1 MLSSAL
7 GSGKAFHA
15 LFISSMDAEASLSLA
30 RRASALCINGSDD
43 EDAVKNDPDY
53 HYLAG
58 EETGVNE
65 IRAIIEELSK
75 AAFEGGMRAI
85 VISNA
90 HAMTREAQNALLKT
104 LEEPP
109 KGVIFLL
116 CGNADG
122 MLSTIISRCA
132 LIRLGQADRCEI
144 ENELALRGVNA
155 ADARL
160 YARISGGSMGRAL
173 RLSEENEYR
182 EQRERSLNALTA
194 LFNGELQSGAAKAI
208 ANSFIKLFRGK
219 NLELAPALTAYIV
232 SIPVFGD
239 ITTILTSN
247 IANVLSKRK
256 HISMGK
262 MAAFTQTGLN
272 LTHAM
277 VPPTPGILAV
287 SILLGA
293 DLGLVIGWGI
303 LISLIAFVLTWLVLR
318 KWTDKEFVE
327 PVPEVVAEIE
337 ETSSNDVK
345 DILITGND
353 IPATFASFLT
363 ILIPVVLI
371 AGSSFIKMVVAEDSA
386 LYAWANIF
394 GDKIVALG
402 LGVIYTMLLAVFHK
416 ASVRK
421 SNADATGKNPQ
432 SFREVVLNSWIAR
445 GLEIALPALLITGMG
460 GAFAAVIKAAPA
472 INDLA
477 GLIEQSG
484 VPGLLIPFLIGAI
497 MFTAVGSM
505 TTGGMTAAGVVGPM
519 MVTLGLSPIS
529 TVLAIGAGTM
539 IFNHVNNSGF
549 WVISRFFNLDLKQGL
564 KYITLPDFVAGI
576 FCFVMICG
584 AAAVGLF

>member
-1 MLSSAL
+1 MSATGFL
-7 GSGKAFHA
+7 VLLIVSIAILMVLIMKVKLHPTFA
-15 LFISSMDAEASLSLA
+15 LFISALFMGLVLGRFEAEGFGFTDILTT
-30 RRASALCINGSDD
+30 I
-43 EDAVKNDPDY
+43 
-53 HYLAG
+53 
-58 EETGVNE
+58 TGG
-65 IRAIIEELSK
+65 
-75 AAFEGGMRAI
+75 FGG
-85 VISNA
+85 
-90 HAMTREAQNALLKT
+90 T
-104 LEEPP
+104 L
-109 KGVIFLL
+109 
-116 CGNADG
+116 
-122 MLSTIISRCA
+122 
-132 LIRLGQADRCEI
+132 
-144 ENELALRGVNA
+144 
-155 ADARL
+155 
-160 YARISGGSMGRAL
+160 GSMGIPIMLGAIL
-173 RLSEENEYR
+173 AMGV
-182 EQRERSLNALTA
+182 QDT
-194 LFNGELQSGAAKAI
+194 GAAKAI
-208 ANSFIKLFRGK
+208 ANFFIKLFRGK

-345 DILITGND
+345 DILITGDD

-363 ILIPVVLI
+363 ILIPVILI
-371 AGSSFIKMVVAEDSA
+371 AGSSFLKMVVAEDSA
-386 LYAWANIF
+386 LYGWANIF

-497 MFTAVGSM
+497 MFTAVATAQPASRTSVSACSLEM
-505 TTGGMTAAGVVGPM
+505 TGRMKTGE
-519 MVTLGLSPIS
+519 S
-529 TVLAIGAGTM
+529 T
-539 IFNHVNNSGF
+539 
-549 WVISRFFNLDLKQGL
+549 
-564 KYITLPDFVAGI
+564 GI
-576 FCFVMICG
+576 
-584 AAAVGLF
+584 

>member
-1 MLSSAL
+1 MSATGVLVLLIVSIAILMVLIMKVKLHPTFALFLSAL
-7 GSGKAFHA
+7 FMGLVLGRFE
-15 LFISSMDAEASLSLA
+15 AEGFGFTDILTT
-30 RRASALCINGSDD
+30 I
-43 EDAVKNDPDY
+43 
-53 HYLAG
+53 
-58 EETGVNE
+58 TGG
-65 IRAIIEELSK
+65 
-75 AAFEGGMRAI
+75 FGG
-85 VISNA
+85 
-90 HAMTREAQNALLKT
+90 T
-104 LEEPP
+104 L
-109 KGVIFLL
+109 
-116 CGNADG
+116 
-122 MLSTIISRCA
+122 
-132 LIRLGQADRCEI
+132 
-144 ENELALRGVNA
+144 
-155 ADARL
+155 
-160 YARISGGSMGRAL
+160 GSMG
-173 RLSEENEYR
+173 
-182 EQRERSLNALTA
+182 
-194 LFNGELQSGAAKAI
+194 
-208 ANSFIKLFRGK
+208 
-219 NLELAPALTAYIV
+219 
-232 SIPVFGD
+232 IP
-239 ITTILTSN
+239 I
-247 IANVLSKRK
+247 
-256 HISMGK
+256 M
-262 MAAFTQTGLN
+262 
-272 LTHAM
+272 
-277 VPPTPGILAV
+277 
-287 SILLGA
+287 LGA

-337 ETSSNDVK
+337 ETSSNAVK

-363 ILIPVVLI
+363 ILIPVILI

-445 GLEIALPALLITGMG
+445 GLEISLPALLITGMG

-576 FCFVMICG
+576 FCFVMICSKDKAEKHFQSNKVCCLLIQR
-584 AAAVGLF
+584 AADSVFHLTLFRIRRKGQDYDSKKP

>member
-1 MLSSAL
+1 MSATGFL
-7 GSGKAFHA
+7 VLLIVSIAILMVLIMKVKLHPTFA
-15 LFISSMDAEASLSLA
+15 LFISALFMGLVLGRFEAEGFGFTDILTT
-30 RRASALCINGSDD
+30 I
-43 EDAVKNDPDY
+43 
-53 HYLAG
+53 
-58 EETGVNE
+58 TGG
-65 IRAIIEELSK
+65 
-75 AAFEGGMRAI
+75 FGG
-85 VISNA
+85 
-90 HAMTREAQNALLKT
+90 T
-104 LEEPP
+104 L
-109 KGVIFLL
+109 
-116 CGNADG
+116 
-122 MLSTIISRCA
+122 
-132 LIRLGQADRCEI
+132 
-144 ENELALRGVNA
+144 
-155 ADARL
+155 
-160 YARISGGSMGRAL
+160 GSMGIPIMLGAIL
-173 RLSEENEYR
+173 AMGV
-182 EQRERSLNALTA
+182 QDT
-194 LFNGELQSGAAKAI
+194 GAAKAI
-208 ANSFIKLFRGK
+208 ANFFIKLFRGK

-303 LISLIAFVLTWLVLR
+303 LISLIAFALTWLVLR

-345 DILITGND
+345 DILITGSD

-371 AGSSFIKMVVAEDSA
+371 AGSSFLKMVVAEDSA
-386 LYAWANIF
+386 LYGWANIF

-432 SFREVVLNSWIAR
+432 NFREVVLNSWIAR

-477 GLIEQSG
+477 GLIEQSADP
-484 VPGLLIPFLIGAI
+484 VPHRRYHVHRSRLHDHRRHDRSRRCRPDDGHPGSEPDLHRSGNRRRHHDLQPRQQLRLLGYQPFLQPRPQ
-497 MFTAVGSM
+497 
-505 TTGGMTAAGVVGPM
+505 AGPEVHHPAR
-519 MVTLGLSPIS
+519 LRSRH
-529 TVLAIGAGTM
+529 VLLRHDLRRGCCRSVLKTKPKN
-539 IFNHVNNSGF
+539 IFS
-549 WVISRFFNLDLKQGL
+549 
-564 KYITLPDFVAGI
+564 
-576 FCFVMICG
+576 
-584 AAAVGLF
+584 

>member
-1 MLSSAL
+1 
-7 GSGKAFHA
+7 
-15 LFISSMDAEASLSLA
+15 
-30 RRASALCINGSDD
+30 
-43 EDAVKNDPDY
+43 
-53 HYLAG
+53 
-58 EETGVNE
+58 
-65 IRAIIEELSK
+65 
-75 AAFEGGMRAI
+75 
-85 VISNA
+85 
-90 HAMTREAQNALLKT
+90 
-104 LEEPP
+104 
-109 KGVIFLL
+109 
-116 CGNADG
+116 
-122 MLSTIISRCA
+122 
-132 LIRLGQADRCEI
+132 
-144 ENELALRGVNA
+144 
-155 ADARL
+155 
-160 YARISGGSMGRAL
+160 
-173 RLSEENEYR
+173 
-182 EQRERSLNALTA
+182 
-194 LFNGELQSGAAKAI
+194 
-208 ANSFIKLFRGK
+208 
-219 NLELAPALTAYIV
+219 
-232 SIPVFGD
+232 
-239 ITTILTSN
+239 
-247 IANVLSKRK
+247 
-256 HISMGK
+256 MGK

-303 LISLIAFVLTWLVLR
+303 LISLIAFALTWLVLR

-345 DILITGND
+345 DILITGSD

-371 AGSSFIKMVVAEDSA
+371 AGSSFLKMVVAEDSA
-386 LYAWANIF
+386 LYGWANIF

-445 GLEIALPALLITGMG
+445 AWRSLSRTADHRHGRR
-460 GAFAAVIKAAPA
+460 VRSRYQAAPA

-564 KYITLPDFVAGI
+564 KYITLPTS
-576 FCFVMICG
+576 
-584 AAAVGLF
+584 

>member
-1 MLSSAL
+1 MSATGFL
-7 GSGKAFHA
+7 ILLIVTIVLLMVLIMKVKLHPTFA
-15 LFISSMDAEASLSLA
+15 LF
-30 RRASALCINGSDD
+30 ASALFMGLVLGRFEAEGFSFT
-43 EDAVKNDPDY
+43 EV
-53 HYLAG
+53 
-58 EETGVNE
+58 
-65 IRAIIEELSK
+65 LSLITSG
-75 AAFEGGMRAI
+75 FGG
-85 VISNA
+85 
-90 HAMTREAQNALLKT
+90 T
-104 LEEPP
+104 L
-109 KGVIFLL
+109 
-116 CGNADG
+116 
-122 MLSTIISRCA
+122 
-132 LIRLGQADRCEI
+132 
-144 ENELALRGVNA
+144 
-155 ADARL
+155 
-160 YARISGGSMGRAL
+160 GSMGIPIMLGAIL
-173 RLSEENEYR
+173 AMGV
-182 EQRERSLNALTA
+182 QDT
-194 LFNGELQSGAAKAI
+194 GAAKAI
-208 ANSFIKLFRGK
+208 ANFFIKLFRGK

-293 DLGLVIGWGI
+293 DLGLVIGWGVV
-303 LISLIAFVLTWLVLR
+303 ISLIAFLLTWLVLR

-327 PVPEVVAEIE
+327 PVPEVVAKIE

-345 DILITGND
+345 DILITGDD
-353 IPATFASFLT
+353 IPGTFASFLT

-371 AGSSFIKMVVAEDSA
+371 AGSSFINMAVAEDA
-386 LYAWANIF
+386 PIRTYTAIF

-402 LGVIYTMLLAVFHK
+402 LGVIYTMLLAAFHK
-416 ASVRK
+416 ASVRR
-421 SNADATGKNPQ
+421 SNKDVTNKDPEN
-432 SFREVVLNSWIAR
+432 FREVVLDSWIAR
-445 GLEIALPALLITGMG
+445 GLEVALPALLITGMG
-460 GAFAAVIKAAPA
+460 GALATVIKAAPA

-519 MVTLGLSPIS
+519 MATLGLTPVA

-549 WVISRFFNLDLKQGL
+549 WVISRFFNLDLKQGF
-564 KYITLPDFVAGI
+564 KYITLPDAVAGVC
-576 FCFVMICG
+576 CFVLICA
-584 AAAVGLF
+584 AAAVRLF

>member
-1 MLSSAL
+1 MRMRGPDKLSERVKGKGVIEMSAIGFL
-7 GSGKAFHA
+7 ILLVLSIVLLMVLIMKVKLHPTFA
-15 LFISSMDAEASLSLA
+15 LF
-30 RRASALCINGSDD
+30 ASALFMGLVLGRFEPEGFSFT
-43 EDAVKNDPDY
+43 EV
-53 HYLAG
+53 
-58 EETGVNE
+58 
-65 IRAIIEELSK
+65 LSLITSG
-75 AAFEGGMRAI
+75 FGG
-85 VISNA
+85 
-90 HAMTREAQNALLKT
+90 T
-104 LEEPP
+104 L
-109 KGVIFLL
+109 
-116 CGNADG
+116 
-122 MLSTIISRCA
+122 
-132 LIRLGQADRCEI
+132 
-144 ENELALRGVNA
+144 
-155 ADARL
+155 
-160 YARISGGSMGRAL
+160 GSMGIPIMLGAIL
-173 RLSEENEYR
+173 AMGV
-182 EQRERSLNALTA
+182 QDT
-194 LFNGELQSGAAKAI
+194 GAAKAI
-208 ANSFIKLFRGK
+208 ANFFIKLFRGK

-293 DLGLVIGWGI
+293 DLGLVIGWGVV
-303 LISLIAFVLTWLVLR
+303 ISLIAFLLTWLVLR
-318 KWTDKEFVE
+318 KWTDKEFIE

-345 DILITGND
+345 DILITGDD
-353 IPATFASFLT
+353 IPGTFASFLT

-371 AGSSFIKMVVAEDSA
+371 AGSSFLKMAVAEDSA
-386 LYAWANIF
+386 LYGWANIF

-402 LGVIYTMLLAVFHK
+402 LGVIYTMLLGAFHK

-421 SNADATGKNPQ
+421 SNKDVSGNDPEC
-432 SFREVVLNSWIAR
+432 FREVVLNSWIAR
-445 GLEIALPALLITGMG
+445 GLAVALPALLITGMG
-460 GAFAAVIKAAPA
+460 GALASVIKAAPA

-519 MVTLGLSPIS
+519 MGALGLTPVA

-564 KYITLPDFVAGI
+564 KYITLPDAVSGV
-576 FCFVMICG
+576 FCFVLICA

>member
-1 MLSSAL
+1 MSATGFL
-7 GSGKAFHA
+7 ILLIITIALLMVLIMKVKLHPTFA
-15 LFISSMDAEASLSLA
+15 LF
-30 RRASALCINGSDD
+30 ASALFMGLVLGRFEPEGFSFTEVLNLITSGFGS
-43 EDAVKNDPDY
+43 
-53 HYLAG
+53 
-58 EETGVNE
+58 
-65 IRAIIEELSK
+65 
-75 AAFEGGMRAI
+75 
-85 VISNA
+85 
-90 HAMTREAQNALLKT
+90 T
-104 LEEPP
+104 L
-109 KGVIFLL
+109 
-116 CGNADG
+116 
-122 MLSTIISRCA
+122 
-132 LIRLGQADRCEI
+132 
-144 ENELALRGVNA
+144 
-155 ADARL
+155 
-160 YARISGGSMGRAL
+160 GSMGIPIMLGAIL
-173 RLSEENEYR
+173 AMGV
-182 EQRERSLNALTA
+182 QDT
-194 LFNGELQSGAAKAI
+194 GAAKAI
-208 ANSFIKLFRGK
+208 ANFFIKLFRGK

-293 DLGLVIGWGI
+293 DLGLVIGWGVV
-303 LISLIAFVLTWLVLR
+303 ISLIAFLLTWLVLR

-345 DILITGND
+345 DILITGDD
-353 IPATFASFLT
+353 IPGTFASFLT

-371 AGSSFIKMVVAEDSA
+371 AGSSFINMAVAEDA
-386 LYAWANIF
+386 PIRTYTAIF
-394 GDKIVALG
+394 GDKVVALG
-402 LGVIYTMLLAVFHK
+402 LGVIYTMLLAAFHK
-416 ASVRK
+416 ASVRR
-421 SNADATGKNPQ
+421 SNKDVTGKDPAGFN
-432 SFREVVLNSWIAR
+432 EVVLDSWIAR
-445 GLEIALPALLITGMG
+445 GLEVALPALLITGMG
-460 GAFAAVIKAAPA
+460 GALATVIKAAPA

-519 MVTLGLSPIS
+519 MAALGLTPVA

-549 WVISRFFNLDLKQGL
+549 WVISRFFNLDLKQGF
-564 KYITLPDFVAGI
+564 KYITLPDAVAGV
-576 FCFVMICG
+576 FCFVLIC
-584 AAAVGLF
+584 ASAAVGLF

>member
-1 MLSSAL
+1 MSATGFL
-7 GSGKAFHA
+7 ILLIITIALLMVLIMKVKLHPTFA
-15 LFISSMDAEASLSLA
+15 LF
-30 RRASALCINGSDD
+30 ASALFMGLVLGRFEPEGFSFTEVLSLITSGFGS
-43 EDAVKNDPDY
+43 
-53 HYLAG
+53 
-58 EETGVNE
+58 
-65 IRAIIEELSK
+65 
-75 AAFEGGMRAI
+75 
-85 VISNA
+85 
-90 HAMTREAQNALLKT
+90 T
-104 LEEPP
+104 L
-109 KGVIFLL
+109 
-116 CGNADG
+116 
-122 MLSTIISRCA
+122 
-132 LIRLGQADRCEI
+132 
-144 ENELALRGVNA
+144 
-155 ADARL
+155 
-160 YARISGGSMGRAL
+160 GSMGIPIMLGAIL
-173 RLSEENEYR
+173 AMGV
-182 EQRERSLNALTA
+182 QDT
-194 LFNGELQSGAAKAI
+194 GAAKAI
-208 ANSFIKLFRGK
+208 ANFFIKLFRGK

-293 DLGLVIGWGI
+293 DLGLVIGWGVV
-303 LISLIAFVLTWLVLR
+303 ISLIAFLLTWLVLR

-345 DILITGND
+345 DILITGDD
-353 IPATFASFLT
+353 IPGTFASFLT

-371 AGSSFIKMVVAEDSA
+371 AGSSFINMAVAEDA
-386 LYAWANIF
+386 PIRTYTAIF

-402 LGVIYTMLLAVFHK
+402 LGVIYTMLLAAFHK
-416 ASVRK
+416 ASVRR
-421 SNADATGKNPQ
+421 SNKDVTGKDPEN
-432 SFREVVLNSWIAR
+432 FREVVLDSWIAR
-445 GLEIALPALLITGMG
+445 GLEVALPALLITGMG
-460 GAFAAVIKAAPA
+460 GALATVIKAAPA

-519 MVTLGLSPIS
+519 MAALGLTPVA

-549 WVISRFFNLDLKQGL
+549 WVISRFFNLDLKQGF
-564 KYITLPDFVAGI
+564 KYITLPDAVAGVC
-576 FCFVMICG
+576 CFVLICA

>member
-1 MLSSAL
+1 MSATGFL
-7 GSGKAFHA
+7 ILLIVTIA
-15 LFISSMDAEASLSLA
+15 LLMVLIMKVKLHPTFSLF
-30 RRASALCINGSDD
+30 ASALFMGLVLGRFEPEGFSFTEVLSLITSGFGS
-43 EDAVKNDPDY
+43 
-53 HYLAG
+53 
-58 EETGVNE
+58 
-65 IRAIIEELSK
+65 
-75 AAFEGGMRAI
+75 
-85 VISNA
+85 
-90 HAMTREAQNALLKT
+90 T
-104 LEEPP
+104 L
-109 KGVIFLL
+109 
-116 CGNADG
+116 
-122 MLSTIISRCA
+122 
-132 LIRLGQADRCEI
+132 
-144 ENELALRGVNA
+144 
-155 ADARL
+155 
-160 YARISGGSMGRAL
+160 GSMGIPIMLGAIL
-173 RLSEENEYR
+173 AMGV
-182 EQRERSLNALTA
+182 QDT
-194 LFNGELQSGAAKAI
+194 GAAKAI
-208 ANSFIKLFRGK
+208 ANFFIKLFRGK

-293 DLGLVIGWGI
+293 DLGLVIGWGVV
-303 LISLIAFVLTWLVLR
+303 ISLIAFLLTWLVLR

-345 DILITGND
+345 DILITGDD
-353 IPATFASFLT
+353 IPGTFASFLT

-371 AGSSFIKMVVAEDSA
+371 AGSSFINMAVAEDA
-386 LYAWANIF
+386 PIRTYTAIF
-394 GDKIVALG
+394 GDKVVALG
-402 LGVIYTMLLAVFHK
+402 LGVIYTMLLAAFHK
-416 ASVRK
+416 ASVRR
-421 SNADATGKNPQ
+421 SNKDVTGKDPAGFN
-432 SFREVVLNSWIAR
+432 EVVLDSWIAR
-445 GLEIALPALLITGMG
+445 GLEVALPALLITGMG
-460 GAFAAVIKAAPA
+460 GALATVIKAAPA

-477 GLIEQSG
+477 GLIEKSG

-519 MVTLGLSPIS
+519 MATLGLTPVA

-549 WVISRFFNLDLKQGL
+549 WVISRFFNLDLKQGF
-564 KYITLPDFVAGI
+564 KYITLPDAVAGV
-576 FCFVMICG
+576 FCFVLIC
-584 AAAVGLF
+584 ASAAVGLF

>member
-1 MLSSAL
+1 MSATGFLILLIVTIALLMVLIMKVKLHPTFALFTSAL
-7 GSGKAFHA
+7 FMGLVLGHFETEGFSFTEVLNLITSGFGS
-15 LFISSMDAEASLSLA
+15 
-30 RRASALCINGSDD
+30 
-43 EDAVKNDPDY
+43 
-53 HYLAG
+53 
-58 EETGVNE
+58 
-65 IRAIIEELSK
+65 
-75 AAFEGGMRAI
+75 
-85 VISNA
+85 
-90 HAMTREAQNALLKT
+90 T
-104 LEEPP
+104 L
-109 KGVIFLL
+109 
-116 CGNADG
+116 
-122 MLSTIISRCA
+122 
-132 LIRLGQADRCEI
+132 
-144 ENELALRGVNA
+144 
-155 ADARL
+155 
-160 YARISGGSMGRAL
+160 GSMGIPIMLGAIL
-173 RLSEENEYR
+173 AMGV
-182 EQRERSLNALTA
+182 QDT
-194 LFNGELQSGAAKAI
+194 GAAKSI
-208 ANSFIKLFRGK
+208 ANFFIKLFRGK
-219 NLELAPALTAYIV
+219 NLELAPSLTAYIV

-293 DLGLVIGWGI
+293 DLGLVIGWGVV
-303 LISLIAFVLTWLVLR
+303 ISLIAFLLTWLVLR

-345 DILITGND
+345 DILITGD
-353 IPATFASFLT
+353 DLPGTFASFLT
-363 ILIPVVLI
+363 ILIPVILI
-371 AGSSFIKMVVAEDSA
+371 AGSSFINMAVAEDA
-386 LYAWANIF
+386 PIRAYTAIF
-394 GDKIVALG
+394 GDKVVALG

-421 SNADATGKNPQ
+421 SNKDVSGKDPEN
-432 SFREVVLNSWIAR
+432 FREVVLNSWIAR
-445 GLEIALPALLITGMG
+445 GLAVALPALLITGMG
-460 GAFAAVIKAAPA
+460 GALATVIKAAPA

-477 GLIEQSG
+477 GLIEKSG

-519 MVTLGLSPIS
+519 MAALGLTPIS

-549 WVISRFFNLDLKQGL
+549 WVISRFFNLDLKQGF
-564 KYITLPDFVAGI
+564 KYITLPDAVAGV
-576 FCFVMICG
+576 FCFILICG

>member
-1 MLSSAL
+1 MSATGFLVLLIVSIAILMVLIMKVKLHPTFALFLSAL
-7 GSGKAFHA
+7 FMGLVLGRFE
-15 LFISSMDAEASLSLA
+15 AEGFGFTDILTT
-30 RRASALCINGSDD
+30 I
-43 EDAVKNDPDY
+43 
-53 HYLAG
+53 
-58 EETGVNE
+58 TGG
-65 IRAIIEELSK
+65 
-75 AAFEGGMRAI
+75 FGG
-85 VISNA
+85 
-90 HAMTREAQNALLKT
+90 T
-104 LEEPP
+104 L
-109 KGVIFLL
+109 
-116 CGNADG
+116 
-122 MLSTIISRCA
+122 
-132 LIRLGQADRCEI
+132 
-144 ENELALRGVNA
+144 
-155 ADARL
+155 
-160 YARISGGSMGRAL
+160 GSMGIPIMLGAIL
-173 RLSEENEYR
+173 AMGV
-182 EQRERSLNALTA
+182 QDT
-194 LFNGELQSGAAKAI
+194 GAAKAI

-303 LISLIAFVLTWLVLR
+303 LISLITLLAVVAFVVSCSQSR

>member
-1 MLSSAL
+1 MSATGFL
-7 GSGKAFHA
+7 ILLIVTIALLMVLIMKVKLHPTFA
-15 LFISSMDAEASLSLA
+15 LF
-30 RRASALCINGSDD
+30 ASALFMGLVLGRFEPEGFSFT
-43 EDAVKNDPDY
+43 EV
-53 HYLAG
+53 
-58 EETGVNE
+58 
-65 IRAIIEELSK
+65 LSLITSG
-75 AAFEGGMRAI
+75 FGG
-85 VISNA
+85 
-90 HAMTREAQNALLKT
+90 T
-104 LEEPP
+104 L
-109 KGVIFLL
+109 
-116 CGNADG
+116 
-122 MLSTIISRCA
+122 
-132 LIRLGQADRCEI
+132 
-144 ENELALRGVNA
+144 
-155 ADARL
+155 
-160 YARISGGSMGRAL
+160 GSMGIPIMLGAIL
-173 RLSEENEYR
+173 AMGV
-182 EQRERSLNALTA
+182 QDT
-194 LFNGELQSGAAKAI
+194 GAAKAI
-208 ANSFIKLFRGK
+208 ANFFIKLFRGK

-293 DLGLVIGWGI
+293 DLGLVIGWGV
-303 LISLIAFVLTWLVLR
+303 LISIIGFMLTWIILR
-318 KWTDKEFVE
+318 KWTDKEFIE
-327 PVPEVVAEIE
+327 PIPEVTSEIE
-337 ETSSNDVK
+337 ETDSTDVK
-345 DILITGND
+345 DILITGDD
-353 IPATFASFLT
+353 IPGTLPAFLT

-371 AGSSFIKMVVAEDSA
+371 AGSSFLKMGVEEGSS
-386 LYAWANIF
+386 LYNLANIF

-402 LGVIYTMLLAVFHK
+402 LGVLYTMLLSLSHK

-421 SNADATGKNPQ
+421 SNLEVTGKDPAN
-432 SFREVVLNSWIAR
+432 FREVILDSWIAR
-445 GLEIALPALLITGMG
+445 GLSVALPALLITGMG

-477 GLIEQSG
+477 GLIEKSG

-519 MVTLGLSPIS
+519 MATLGLTPVA

-549 WVISRFFNLDLKQGL
+549 WVISRFFNLNLKQGL
-564 KYITLPDFVAGI
+564 KYITLPDFVAGVICFI
-576 FCFVMICG
+576 FVCIFS
-584 AAAVGLF
+584 AVGIF

>member
-1 MLSSAL
+1 MSATGFLILLIVTIALLMVLIMKVKLHPTFALFTSAL
-7 GSGKAFHA
+7 FMGLVLGHFETEGFSFTEVLNLITSGFGS
-15 LFISSMDAEASLSLA
+15 
-30 RRASALCINGSDD
+30 
-43 EDAVKNDPDY
+43 
-53 HYLAG
+53 
-58 EETGVNE
+58 
-65 IRAIIEELSK
+65 
-75 AAFEGGMRAI
+75 
-85 VISNA
+85 
-90 HAMTREAQNALLKT
+90 T
-104 LEEPP
+104 L
-109 KGVIFLL
+109 
-116 CGNADG
+116 
-122 MLSTIISRCA
+122 
-132 LIRLGQADRCEI
+132 
-144 ENELALRGVNA
+144 
-155 ADARL
+155 
-160 YARISGGSMGRAL
+160 GSMGIPIMLGAIL
-173 RLSEENEYR
+173 AMGV
-182 EQRERSLNALTA
+182 QDT
-194 LFNGELQSGAAKAI
+194 GAAKSI
-208 ANSFIKLFRGK
+208 ANFFIKLFRGK
-219 NLELAPALTAYIV
+219 NLELAPSLTAYIV

-293 DLGLVIGWGI
+293 DLGLVIGWGVV
-303 LISLIAFVLTWLVLR
+303 ISLIAFLLTWLVLR

-345 DILITGND
+345 DILITGD
-353 IPATFASFLT
+353 DLPGTFASFLT
-363 ILIPVVLI
+363 ILIPVILI
-371 AGSSFIKMVVAEDSA
+371 AGSSFINMAAAEDA
-386 LYAWANIF
+386 PIRAYTAIF
-394 GDKIVALG
+394 GDKVVALG

-421 SNADATGKNPQ
+421 SNKDVSGKDPEN
-432 SFREVVLNSWIAR
+432 FREVVLDSWIAR
-445 GLEIALPALLITGMG
+445 GLAVALPALLITGMG
-460 GAFAAVIKAAPA
+460 GALATVIKAAPA

-477 GLIEQSG
+477 GLIEKSG

-519 MVTLGLSPIS
+519 MATLGLTPIS

-549 WVISRFFNLDLKQGL
+549 WVISRFFNLDLKQGF
-564 KYITLPDFVAGI
+564 KYITLPDAVAGV
-576 FCFVMICG
+576 FCFILICG

>member
-1 MLSSAL
+1 MSATGFL
-7 GSGKAFHA
+7 ILLIVTIALLMVLIMKVKLHPTFA
-15 LFISSMDAEASLSLA
+15 LF
-30 RRASALCINGSDD
+30 ASALFMGLVLGRFEPEGFSFT
-43 EDAVKNDPDY
+43 EV
-53 HYLAG
+53 
-58 EETGVNE
+58 
-65 IRAIIEELSK
+65 LSLITSG
-75 AAFEGGMRAI
+75 FGG
-85 VISNA
+85 
-90 HAMTREAQNALLKT
+90 T
-104 LEEPP
+104 L
-109 KGVIFLL
+109 
-116 CGNADG
+116 
-122 MLSTIISRCA
+122 
-132 LIRLGQADRCEI
+132 
-144 ENELALRGVNA
+144 
-155 ADARL
+155 
-160 YARISGGSMGRAL
+160 GSMGIPIMLGAIL
-173 RLSEENEYR
+173 AMGV
-182 EQRERSLNALTA
+182 QDT
-194 LFNGELQSGAAKAI
+194 GAAKAI
-208 ANSFIKLFRGK
+208 ANFFIKLFRGK

-293 DLGLVIGWGI
+293 DLGLVIGWGVV
-303 LISLIAFVLTWLVLR
+303 ISIVGFLLTWIVLR
-318 KWTDKEFVE
+318 KWTDKEFIE

-345 DILITGND
+345 DILISGED
-353 IPATFASFLT
+353 IPGTFASFLT
-363 ILIPVVLI
+363 ILLPVVLI
-371 AGSSFIKMVVAEDSA
+371 AGSSFLKMAVAEDSA
-386 LYAWANIF
+386 LYGWANIF

-402 LGVIYTMLLAVFHK
+402 LGVIYTMLLGAFHK

-421 SNADATGKNPQ
+421 SNKDVSGNDPEC
-432 SFREVVLNSWIAR
+432 FREVVLNSWIAR
-445 GLEIALPALLITGMG
+445 GLAVALPALLITGMG
-460 GAFAAVIKAAPA
+460 GALASVIKAAPA

-519 MVTLGLSPIS
+519 MGALGLTPVA

-564 KYITLPDFVAGI
+564 KYITLPDAVSGV
-576 FCFVMICG
+576 FCFVLICA

>member
-1 MLSSAL
+1 MSATGFL
-7 GSGKAFHA
+7 ILLIVTIVLLMVLIMKVKLHPTFS
-15 LFISSMDAEASLSLA
+15 LF
-30 RRASALCINGSDD
+30 ASALFMGLVLGRFEPEGFSFTEVLSLITSGFGS
-43 EDAVKNDPDY
+43 
-53 HYLAG
+53 
-58 EETGVNE
+58 
-65 IRAIIEELSK
+65 
-75 AAFEGGMRAI
+75 
-85 VISNA
+85 
-90 HAMTREAQNALLKT
+90 T
-104 LEEPP
+104 L
-109 KGVIFLL
+109 
-116 CGNADG
+116 
-122 MLSTIISRCA
+122 
-132 LIRLGQADRCEI
+132 
-144 ENELALRGVNA
+144 
-155 ADARL
+155 
-160 YARISGGSMGRAL
+160 GSMGIPIMLGAIL
-173 RLSEENEYR
+173 AMGV
-182 EQRERSLNALTA
+182 QDT
-194 LFNGELQSGAAKAI
+194 GAAKAI
-208 ANSFIKLFRGK
+208 ANFFIKLFGGK

-293 DLGLVIGWGI
+293 DLGLVIGWGVV
-303 LISLIAFVLTWLVLR
+303 ISLIAFLLTWLVLR

-345 DILITGND
+345 DILITGDD
-353 IPATFASFLT
+353 IPGTFASFLT

-371 AGSSFIKMVVAEDSA
+371 AGSSFINMAVAEDA
-386 LYAWANIF
+386 PIRTYTAIF

-402 LGVIYTMLLAVFHK
+402 LGVIYTMLLAAFHK
-416 ASVRK
+416 ASVRR
-421 SNADATGKNPQ
+421 SNKDVTGKDPEN
-432 SFREVVLNSWIAR
+432 FREVVLDSWIAR
-445 GLEIALPALLITGMG
+445 GLEVALPALLITGMG
-460 GAFAAVIKAAPA
+460 GALATVIKAAPA

-519 MVTLGLSPIS
+519 MATLGLTPVA

-549 WVISRFFNLDLKQGL
+549 WVISRFFNLDLKQGF
-564 KYITLPDFVAGI
+564 KYITLPDAVAGV
-576 FCFVMICG
+576 FCFVLICA

>member
-1 MLSSAL
+1 MSAGLFIVVLIAAILLLMLLIIKMNVHPVMALFSTALVTGIVLGYGVTGTADMIGSGFGGTL
-7 GSGKAFHA
+7 GSVGITII
-15 LFISSMDAEASLSLA
+15 L
-30 RRASALCINGSDD
+30 G
-43 EDAVKNDPDY
+43 
-53 HYLAG
+53 
-58 EETGVNE
+58 
-65 IRAIIEELSK
+65 AIIS
-75 AAFEGGMRAI
+75 MAI
-85 VISNA
+85 ED
-90 HAMTREAQNALLKT
+90 T
-104 LEEPP
+104 
-109 KGVIFLL
+109 
-116 CGNADG
+116 
-122 MLSTIISRCA
+122 
-132 LIRLGQADRCEI
+132 
-144 ENELALRGVNA
+144 
-155 ADARL
+155 
-160 YARISGGSMGRAL
+160 
-173 RLSEENEYR
+173 
-182 EQRERSLNALTA
+182 
-194 LFNGELQSGAAKAI
+194 GAAKAI
-208 ANSFIKLFRGK
+208 ANFFIKLFRGK

-293 DLGLVIGWGI
+293 DLGLVIGWGVV
-303 LISLIAFVLTWLVLR
+303 ISLIAFLLTWLVLR
-318 KWTDKEFVE
+318 KWTDKEFIE

-345 DILITGND
+345 DILITGDD
-353 IPATFASFLT
+353 IPGTFASFLT

-371 AGSSFIKMVVAEDSA
+371 AGSSFLKMAVAEDSA
-386 LYAWANIF
+386 LYGWANIF

-402 LGVIYTMLLAVFHK
+402 LGVIYTMLLGAFHK

-421 SNADATGKNPQ
+421 SNKDVSGNDPE

-445 GLEIALPALLITGMG
+445 GLEVALPALLITGMG
-460 GAFAAVIKAAPA
+460 GALASVIKAAPA

-519 MVTLGLSPIS
+519 MAALGLTPVA

-564 KYITLPDFVAGI
+564 KYITLPDAVSGV
-576 FCFVMICG
+576 FCFVLICA

>member
-1 MLSSAL
+1 MSATGFL
-7 GSGKAFHA
+7 VLLIVSIAILMVLIMKVKLHPTFA
-15 LFISSMDAEASLSLA
+15 LFISALFMGLVLGRFEAEGFGFTDILTT
-30 RRASALCINGSDD
+30 I
-43 EDAVKNDPDY
+43 
-53 HYLAG
+53 
-58 EETGVNE
+58 TGG
-65 IRAIIEELSK
+65 
-75 AAFEGGMRAI
+75 FGG
-85 VISNA
+85 
-90 HAMTREAQNALLKT
+90 T
-104 LEEPP
+104 L
-109 KGVIFLL
+109 
-116 CGNADG
+116 
-122 MLSTIISRCA
+122 
-132 LIRLGQADRCEI
+132 
-144 ENELALRGVNA
+144 
-155 ADARL
+155 
-160 YARISGGSMGRAL
+160 GSMGIPIMLGAIL
-173 RLSEENEYR
+173 AMGV
-182 EQRERSLNALTA
+182 QDT
-194 LFNGELQSGAAKAI
+194 GAAKAI
-208 ANSFIKLFRGK
+208 ANFFIKLFRGK

-303 LISLIAFVLTWLVLR
+303 LISLIAFVLTWLILR

>member
-1 MLSSAL
+1 MSATGFLVLLIVTIAILMVLIMKVKLHPTFALFLSAL
-7 GSGKAFHA
+7 FMGLVLGRFE
-15 LFISSMDAEASLSLA
+15 AEGFGFTDILTT
-30 RRASALCINGSDD
+30 I
-43 EDAVKNDPDY
+43 
-53 HYLAG
+53 
-58 EETGVNE
+58 TGG
-65 IRAIIEELSK
+65 
-75 AAFEGGMRAI
+75 FGG
-85 VISNA
+85 
-90 HAMTREAQNALLKT
+90 T
-104 LEEPP
+104 L
-109 KGVIFLL
+109 
-116 CGNADG
+116 
-122 MLSTIISRCA
+122 
-132 LIRLGQADRCEI
+132 
-144 ENELALRGVNA
+144 
-155 ADARL
+155 
-160 YARISGGSMGRAL
+160 GSMGIPIMLGAIL
-173 RLSEENEYR
+173 AMGV
-182 EQRERSLNALTA
+182 QDT
-194 LFNGELQSGAAKAI
+194 GAAKAI
-208 ANSFIKLFRGK
+208 ANSF
-219 NLELAPALTAYIV
+219 IV

-576 FCFVMICG
+576 FCFIMICG

>member
-1 MLSSAL
+1 M
-7 GSGKAFHA
+7 
-15 LFISSMDAEASLSLA
+15 EAVPSVLSLLFA
-30 RRASALCINGSDD
+30 CWVLSAATESGSPLFASALFMGLILGRFEPEGFSFT
-43 EDAVKNDPDY
+43 EV
-53 HYLAG
+53 
-58 EETGVNE
+58 
-65 IRAIIEELSK
+65 LSLITSG
-75 AAFEGGMRAI
+75 FGG
-85 VISNA
+85 
-90 HAMTREAQNALLKT
+90 T
-104 LEEPP
+104 L
-109 KGVIFLL
+109 
-116 CGNADG
+116 
-122 MLSTIISRCA
+122 
-132 LIRLGQADRCEI
+132 
-144 ENELALRGVNA
+144 
-155 ADARL
+155 
-160 YARISGGSMGRAL
+160 GSMGIPIMLGAIL
-173 RLSEENEYR
+173 AMGV
-182 EQRERSLNALTA
+182 QDT
-194 LFNGELQSGAAKAI
+194 GAAKAI
-208 ANSFIKLFRGK
+208 ANFFIKLFRGK

-293 DLGLVIGWGI
+293 DLGLVIGWGVV
-303 LISLIAFVLTWLVLR
+303 ISLIAFLLTWLVLR
-318 KWTDKEFVE
+318 KWTDKEFIE

-345 DILITGND
+345 DILITGDD
-353 IPATFASFLT
+353 IPGTFASFLT

-371 AGSSFIKMVVAEDSA
+371 AGSSFLKMAVAEDSA
-386 LYAWANIF
+386 LYSWANIF

-402 LGVIYTMLLAVFHK
+402 LGVIYTMLLGTFHK

-421 SNADATGKNPQ
+421 SNKDVSGNDPE
-432 SFREVVLNSWIAR
+432 SFREVVLDSWIAR
-445 GLEIALPALLITGMG
+445 GLAVALPALLITGMG
-460 GAFAAVIKAAPA
+460 GALASVIKAAPA

-519 MVTLGLSPIS
+519 MGALGLTPVA

-564 KYITLPDFVAGI
+564 KYITLPDAVSGV
-576 FCFVMICG
+576 FCFVLICA

>member
-1 MLSSAL
+1 MSATGFLILLIVTIALLMVLIMKVKLHPTFALFTSAL
-7 GSGKAFHA
+7 FMGLVLGRFETEGFSFT
-15 LFISSMDAEASLSLA
+15 EVLSLIT
-30 RRASALCINGSDD
+30 SGFGS
-43 EDAVKNDPDY
+43 
-53 HYLAG
+53 
-58 EETGVNE
+58 
-65 IRAIIEELSK
+65 
-75 AAFEGGMRAI
+75 
-85 VISNA
+85 
-90 HAMTREAQNALLKT
+90 T
-104 LEEPP
+104 L
-109 KGVIFLL
+109 
-116 CGNADG
+116 
-122 MLSTIISRCA
+122 
-132 LIRLGQADRCEI
+132 
-144 ENELALRGVNA
+144 
-155 ADARL
+155 
-160 YARISGGSMGRAL
+160 GSMGIPIMLGAIL
-173 RLSEENEYR
+173 AMGV
-182 EQRERSLNALTA
+182 QDT
-194 LFNGELQSGAAKAI
+194 GAAKSI
-208 ANSFIKLFRGK
+208 ANFFIKLFRGK
-219 NLELAPALTAYIV
+219 NLELAPSLTAYIV

-293 DLGLVIGWGI
+293 DLGLVIGWGVV
-303 LISLIAFVLTWLVLR
+303 ISLIAFLLTWLVLR

-345 DILITGND
+345 DILITGD
-353 IPATFASFLT
+353 DLPGTFASFLT
-363 ILIPVVLI
+363 ILIPVILI
-371 AGSSFIKMVVAEDSA
+371 AGSSFINMAVAEDA
-386 LYAWANIF
+386 HIRAYTAIF
-394 GDKIVALG
+394 GDKVVALG

-421 SNADATGKNPQ
+421 SNKDVSGKDPEN
-432 SFREVVLNSWIAR
+432 FREVVLDSWIAR
-445 GLEIALPALLITGMG
+445 GLAVALPALLITGMG
-460 GAFAAVIKAAPA
+460 GALATVIKAAPA

-477 GLIEQSG
+477 GLIEKSG

-519 MVTLGLSPIS
+519 MATLGLTPIA

-549 WVISRFFNLDLKQGL
+549 WVISRFFNLDLKQGF
-564 KYITLPDFVAGI
+564 KYITLPDAVAGV
-576 FCFVMICG
+576 FCFVLICA